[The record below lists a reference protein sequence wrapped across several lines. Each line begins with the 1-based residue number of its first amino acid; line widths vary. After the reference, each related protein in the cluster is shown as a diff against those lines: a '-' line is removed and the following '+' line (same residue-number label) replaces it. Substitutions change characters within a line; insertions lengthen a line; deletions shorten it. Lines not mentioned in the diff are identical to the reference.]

1 MSERWNITA
10 KKKLIENGMSLKEL
24 ARATDINYSVV
35 SSVLSGKVIRKT
47 VKEKICD
54 FLGIKGV

>member
-1 MSERWNITA
+1 
-10 KKKLIENGMSLKEL
+10 MSLKEL